1 MASQYSTQKHL
12 EAGGRGG
19 GRSSAV
25 KEYSAVSTLP
35 SVTRSTPI
43 HSQDSY
49 ETQWLENN
57 TTNSIVSTY
66 DDSNKDYYVKYQ
78 TDSRFRNFVRDLLRS
93 STGGILKSNNSD
105 TVIKSK
111 SNMSMTGGK
120 FQDMVKDKWGEKRS
134 LDESEIGSG
143 RDVQV
148 RK

>member
-1 MASQYSTQKHL
+1 MMASQYSTQKHL
-12 EAGGRGG
+12 EAGGGG

-111 SNMSMTGGK
+111 SNMSMAGGK
-120 FQDMVKDKWGEKRS
+120 FQDMVKDKRS
-134 LDESEIGSG
+134 LDESDIGSG